1 MTTTNVTVTTVRDF
15 FDHSERKWVES
26 GASLEV
32 ERARAVELQGNGL
45 IEPFEAKA
53 AEKPENKEAP
63 KPTNKARTGKACTGK
78 AEKGDETPPAPQPP
92 QE

>member
-32 ERARAVELQGNGL
+32 ERARAVELQANGL
-45 IEPFEAKA
+45 IDPFEAKA

-63 KPTNKARTGKACTGK
+63 KPANKARTGK